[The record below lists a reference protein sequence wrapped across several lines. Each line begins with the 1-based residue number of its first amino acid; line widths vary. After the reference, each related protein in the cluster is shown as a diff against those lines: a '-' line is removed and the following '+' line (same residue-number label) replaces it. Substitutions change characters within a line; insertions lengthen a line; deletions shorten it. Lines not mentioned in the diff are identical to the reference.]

1 MNGSDA
7 EPPVP
12 TPHLAAPAAAH
23 PGGRTRRALGLLAV
37 AGGLV
42 GVRIPFYL
50 AGDIQEDAYITWRC
64 AVHLADTGQYSFNVP
79 GRECATTSHAYAFVA
94 AAVRRVFGERFIP
107 AVLVVNTLCL
117 VAGAYLISAA
127 LVEGFRR
134 RLLLWCM
141 LALMPVALEISYS
154 GMETALL
161 VLVVA
166 VAFGALARGRVHA
179 GHCAA
184 LAMLPWVRPDAI
196 AFGGILLAA
205 ICWRTRRFHVPAA
218 LALLVGLVALA
229 GFNHLAF
236 GSVLNRTI
244 IAKEVA
250 YGHPRTVGAVA
261 ARLWGVFFAR
271 SIFLPHGTKYLR
283 PAGPVFALAGIPLCL
298 WAVAAARKDRVRLV
312 QRACLVAMVLL
323 VPTAYAVGGVLF
335 PWYLWPCQLLA
346 WAVLL
351 VVALR
356 WGGTLRR
363 RLRGGCLAGAAAALG
378 ILWAGQC
385 LMAWSRGTYEQR
397 HRGGVGRYIRDHSRA
412 GDTLFLEPAG
422 YIPFYGRRYTY
433 DEIGLGTPEVTAYR
447 RRYPQDWW
455 IRFVQHKRPDL
466 LLQRKHMLQH
476 RTLEGYQLTPP
487 EIDWFKA
494 NYDLVKEFHYRPEDY
509 YRHRLLL
516 GVLRLGSAHS
526 YYLYKRKPSAGERGR
541 AAPPPAG

>member
-1 MNGSDA
+1 
-7 EPPVP
+7 
-12 TPHLAAPAAAH
+12 
-23 PGGRTRRALGLLAV
+23 
-37 AGGLV
+37 
-42 GVRIPFYL
+42 
-50 AGDIQEDAYITWRC
+50 
-64 AVHLADTGQYSFNVP
+64 
-79 GRECATTSHAYAFVA
+79 
-94 AAVRRVFGERFIP
+94 
-107 AVLVVNTLCL
+107 
-117 VAGAYLISAA
+117 
-127 LVEGFRR
+127 
-134 RLLLWCM
+134 
-141 LALMPVALEISYS
+141 
-154 GMETALL
+154 
-161 VLVVA
+161 
-166 VAFGALARGRVHA
+166 
-179 GHCAA
+179 
-184 LAMLPWVRPDAI
+184 MLPWVRPDAI

-422 YIPFYGRRYTY
+422 YIPFYARRYTY